1 METTKEKPVTIIN
14 NSNILSQLQVSNLA
28 FNETIIK
35 QYFMNKVEYF
45 QAGQISNN
53 FAQWQ
58 ALTSDSEVLNMVQGL
73 KIELSMKPVQQPPH
87 WTSRFSPGEKITIHA
102 EIIKLL
108 AKRIIKVSKHEQGE
122 YISPIFVSPKK
133 DGSFR
138 MILNLK
144 KLNAYVVYHH
154 FKMESIWSA
163 IRLMTPNCFMA
174 SIDLKD
180 AYYSVPIASEDQK
193 YSKFEWD
200 NTLYQ
205 FTCFPNG
212 LACCPRKFTKLMKP
226 VFAMLRQMG
235 HQASPYIDDSFLTGS
250 SYEDCAAN
258 VVDTTKL
265 IDTLGF
271 VAHPERS
278 IFIPTQELVFLGF
291 VLNSVTMPVRLTN
304 EKATKLKNACQELL
318 TKPQITIRLV

>member
-1 METTKEKPVTIIN
+1 MLE
-14 NSNILSQLQVSNLA
+14 
-28 FNETIIK
+28 
-35 QYFMNKVEYF
+35 
-45 QAGQISNN
+45 
-53 FAQWQ
+53 
-58 ALTSDSEVLNMVQGL
+58 
-73 KIELSMKPVQQPPH
+73 
-87 WTSRFSPGEKITIHA
+87 
-102 EIIKLL
+102 
-108 AKRIIKVSKHEQGE
+108 KRIIKVSKHEQGE

-133 DGSFR
+133 DGTFR
-138 MILNLK
+138 MTLNLK
-144 KLNAYVVYHH
+144 KLNTYVVYHH

-193 YSKFEWD
+193 YLKFEWD

-235 HQASPYIDDSFLTGS
+235 HQACPYIDDSFLTGS

-265 IDTLGF
+265 IDKLGF
-271 VAHPERS
+271 VAHPEKS
-278 IFIPTQELVFLGF
+278 VFIPMQELVFLGF
-291 VLNSVTMPVRLTN
+291 VLN
-304 EKATKLKNACQELL
+304 
-318 TKPQITIRLV
+318 

>member
-28 FNETIIK
+28 FNETIMK

-58 ALTSDSEVLNMVQGL
+58 ALTSDSEVLNRVQGL
-73 KIELSMKPVQQPPH
+73 KIEFSMKPVQQPH
-87 WTSRFSPGEKITIHA
+87 QWTSRFSPGKKIIIHA

-108 AKRIIKVSKHEQGE
+108 AKRIIKVSEHERRE

-163 IRLMTPNCFMA
+163 IRLMTP
-174 SIDLKD
+174 S
-180 AYYSVPIASEDQK
+180 
-193 YSKFEWD
+193 
-200 NTLYQ
+200 
-205 FTCFPNG
+205 
-212 LACCPRKFTKLMKP
+212 
-226 VFAMLRQMG
+226 
-235 HQASPYIDDSFLTGS
+235 
-250 SYEDCAAN
+250 
-258 VVDTTKL
+258 
-265 IDTLGF
+265 
-271 VAHPERS
+271 
-278 IFIPTQELVFLGF
+278 
-291 VLNSVTMPVRLTN
+291 
-304 EKATKLKNACQELL
+304 
-318 TKPQITIRLV
+318 

>member
-14 NSNILSQLQVSNLA
+14 NSNILRQLQVSNLA

-73 KIELSMKPVQQPPH
+73 KIEFSMKPVQQPPH
-87 WTSRFSPGEKITIHA
+87 WTSRFSPGEKIIIHA

-122 YISPIFVSPKK
+122 YISPIFFSPKK

-154 FKMESIWSA
+154 FKMESI
-163 IRLMTPNCFMA
+163 
-174 SIDLKD
+174 
-180 AYYSVPIASEDQK
+180 
-193 YSKFEWD
+193 
-200 NTLYQ
+200 
-205 FTCFPNG
+205 
-212 LACCPRKFTKLMKP
+212 
-226 VFAMLRQMG
+226 
-235 HQASPYIDDSFLTGS
+235 
-250 SYEDCAAN
+250 
-258 VVDTTKL
+258 
-265 IDTLGF
+265 
-271 VAHPERS
+271 
-278 IFIPTQELVFLGF
+278 
-291 VLNSVTMPVRLTN
+291 
-304 EKATKLKNACQELL
+304 
-318 TKPQITIRLV
+318 